1 MSFGRLQNIANVHI
15 AQAAGLPAIEYVPII
30 TVRGTVISVFKT
42 LSIIHASNFAQ
53 DLTTITH
60 LTVMIPLSQ
69 QRVLTS
75 SADGD
80 LSVKILMRTMNK
92 KTVAKLDYRGI
103 VVNNHDPDMES
114 PTIFLGESDQKAL
127 AVVTLELMDE
137 SMWFLRCRQVG
148 GIYHETDGLSVVRAL
163 LADTLPT
170 GDAPEG
176 QLVGV
181 EYEEEEQQPYR
192 DILIPDSESFLSV
205 FDYLQ
210 NRYGV
215 YSQGLGVFLYKH
227 RWYIFQPW
235 DSKKFSSAKNK
246 LVIINL
252 PKEKAAYLN
261 KTCHIDGD
269 VIYLICGGDVHTFE
283 DKDSLALNQ
292 GTGYRVGSIRA
303 LDGRASSFSSG
314 DVSATTS
321 DTFVS
326 AADPTQYPGGVVNAP
341 IDPNQ
346 HFSDT
351 DKPQRSKLAAAKG
364 TLTATTWNASTYG
377 LLRPGMAVKY
387 IYANNYGVYTRYG
400 TLVAEVFQGAIDG
413 GSAASPRFN
422 TISQLTLWLTN
433 ENFTSTT

>member
-42 LSIIHASNFAQ
+42 LSIIHASNVAQ
-53 DLTTITH
+53 DLTTISH

-103 VVNNHDPDMES
+103 VVNNYDPDMES
-114 PTIFLGESDQKAL
+114 PTMFLGESDQKAL

-181 EYEEEEQQPYR
+181 EYEEEEQQSYR

-269 VIYLICGGDVHTFE
+269 EIYLICGGCVHTF
-283 DKDSLALNQ
+283 
-292 GTGYRVGSIRA
+292 
-303 LDGRASSFSSG
+303 
-314 DVSATTS
+314 
-321 DTFVS
+321 
-326 AADPTQYPGGVVNAP
+326 
-341 IDPNQ
+341 
-346 HFSDT
+346 
-351 DKPQRSKLAAAKG
+351 
-364 TLTATTWNASTYG
+364 
-377 LLRPGMAVKY
+377 
-387 IYANNYGVYTRYG
+387 
-400 TLVAEVFQGAIDG
+400 
-413 GSAASPRFN
+413 
-422 TISQLTLWLTN
+422 
-433 ENFTSTT
+433 